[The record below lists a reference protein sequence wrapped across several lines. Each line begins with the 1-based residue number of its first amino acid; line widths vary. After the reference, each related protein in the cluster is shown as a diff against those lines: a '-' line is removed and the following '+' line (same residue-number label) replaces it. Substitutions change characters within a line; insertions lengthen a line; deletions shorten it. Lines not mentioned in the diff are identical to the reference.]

1 LSTIPPIK
9 IAVEADTTKLQQGLK
24 TATDGINNVNSS
36 VKTASTGMSA
46 FATQLKSVGAA
57 MGVAFAGAQI
67 VNFAKQSVMAASNM
81 AESLSKVQVVFEDTA
96 GSVIEWSK
104 TSADSMGISSQK
116 ALEAAGTYGN
126 LFQALGVTKDASQDM
141 SVNLVQLA
149 ADLGSFN
156 NMTVDDSLNALRS
169 GLSGETE
176 PLKRFG
182 ISLNDVTLKAKA
194 MEMGFGQIKGVMDPA
209 IKAQVTYA
217 LVLEQTKK
225 AQGDYA
231 RTADGT
237 ANTMKTLQA
246 RLEDAKVAL
255 GEALMPAFRALLGLL
270 NLIIPVLTTVG
281 KFFKENKDAIKV
293 FAIYVG
299 ALTAAFYAYR
309 AALIV
314 TKVTQQAFVVMQTIM
329 KGATLASIASTNGLA
344 ASMLVLNAA
353 MRANPIGLIVTA
365 LALVGAA
372 FVMAWKKS
380 ETFRGVVIKGAQI
393 ILNGF
398 ALLVG
403 GIGKLIGAFSKI
415 PGMGWAKGLADGAKN
430 AADSIRATSDGLSK
444 LKNIAVE
451 TNDAATGKGGKGG
464 TGGGGGGT
472 TGGGTGTTNADKIKK
487 YSADVKSIYKDMQAT
502 IIDAKERAAE
512 ALARRDERIYEA
524 EQAAIEASME
534 AHTRYKE
541 ALASAE
547 ATFNQNEI
555 SIKKRHS
562 EAVAAAQA
570 TFDINELSI
579 NKDYNEKK
587 ADLEK
592 DLQKKLADIRQS
604 AAKKTADLN
613 KKAVEDQ
620 LKIVQQSMDRLRSA
634 FASKTGANV
643 ADDFGGSTG
652 SFIENLKKKLT
663 SAKELQANAAALAGL
678 GYSQVFIEEVVKN
691 GPEAGNKIAEALKA
705 ASPEATKELQT
716 LYGQVENVSN
726 NGLNELAATMN
737 AGGKLATQELM
748 TAYSQVAIDLKE
760 SLAGVDAELKTSMA
774 EANASYLDAVTQA
787 AQVRDEKLAENLAA
801 FTKAKAEAKKQLD
814 ESLAENLA
822 TFTKAKEDATKTL
835 NESLTEIQKTL
846 QKALLDAQKD
856 YEKAIDEINK
866 STQKKLAE
874 LQTKLAETSKLLAEL
889 GAKQAAAQALANAP
903 TYTSYG
909 SNQAYVAPTQT
920 GPQYN
925 PLTGAVINTTV
936 NTTNLTS
943 PNAVATSVTDA
954 IKYSLP
960 VTVNTTTLAG
970 IMAASTPKPA
980 QLTSAQIVANRRAAN
995 GGYL

>member
-24 TATDGINNVNSS
+24 TATDGIQNVNNS
-36 VKTASTGMSA
+36 VKTASSGMST
-46 FATQLKSVGAA
+46 FVTQLKSVGAA

-67 VNFAKQSVMAASNM
+67 VNFAKSSVMAASNM
-81 AESLSKVQVVFEDTA
+81 QESLSKVQVVFEETA
-96 GSVIEWSK
+96 DSVINWSK

-126 LFQALGVTKDASQDM
+126 LFQALGVTKDASQEM

-255 GEALMPAFRALLGLL
+255 GDALMPAFRALLGVL
-270 NLIIPVLTTVG
+270 NLIIPILKAVG
-281 KFFKENKDAIKV
+281 NFFKENKDALKV
-293 FAIYVG
+293 FTIYII
-299 ALTAAFYAYR
+299 AATTAFYGYR
-309 AALIV
+309 AAMIA
-314 TKVTQQAFVVMQTIM
+314 TKTAQQAYVVITTLM

-344 ASMLVLNAA
+344 ASMLALNAA

-365 LALVGAA
+365 VMLVGAA
-372 FVMAWKKS
+372 FVYAWKKS
-380 ETFRGVVIKGAQI
+380 ETFREVVIKGAQI
-393 ILNGF
+393 ILKWWAFLIDGV
-398 ALLVG
+398 A
-403 GIGKLIGAFSKI
+403 KLIGTFAKI
-415 PGMGWAKGLADGAKN
+415 PGMGWAKGLAKGAEN
-430 AADSIRATSDGLSK
+430 AADSIRKTADNLSK
-444 LKNIAVE
+444 LKNVAIE
-451 TNDAATGKGGKGG
+451 TDKAITGKGGKGG
-464 TGGGGGGT
+464 SSGGGT
-472 TGGGTGTTNADKIKK
+472 TSGGAGAGKETADKIKK
-487 YSADVKSIYKDMQAT
+487 YSADVKSIYKDMQET
-502 IIDAKERAAE
+502 IIEAKERAAE

-534 AHTRYKE
+534 AHSRYRE
-541 ALASAE
+541 AMA
-547 ATFNQNEI
+547 N
-555 SIKKRHS
+555 
-562 EAVAAAQA
+562 AQA
-570 TFDINELSI
+570 NFDSNELAI

-592 DLQKKLADIRQS
+592 SLQKKLTDIRES
-604 AAKKTADLN
+604 AAKKSADLN
-613 KKAVEDQ
+613 KRAVEDQ

-634 FASKTGANV
+634 FASKTGV
-643 ADDFGGSTG
+643 SLADDFGGSAG
-652 SFIENLKKKLT
+652 SFIENLKNKLTGAKKLQ
-663 SAKELQANAAALAGL
+663 ENAAALAGL

-691 GPEAGNKIAEALKA
+691 GPEAGNKIAESLKA
-705 ASPEATKELQT
+705 ASPEATKELQS
-716 LYGQVENVSN
+716 LYGQVETVSN
-726 NGLNELAATMN
+726 RGLDALAATMN
-737 AGGKLATQELM
+737 AGGQLATQELM
-748 TAYSQVAIDLKE
+748 NAYSQVAIDLKE
-760 SLAGVDAELKTSMA
+760 SLAGVDAELKSSMA
-774 EANASYLDAVTQA
+774 EANADYLEAVTQA
-787 AQVRDEKLAENLAA
+787 AKTRDEK
-801 FTKAKAEAKKQLD
+801 
-814 ESLAENLA
+814 LAENLA
-822 TFTKAKEDATKTL
+822 TFTKAKADAQKTL
-835 NESLTEIQKTL
+835 TESLNDIQKTL
-846 QKALLDAQKD
+846 TKALLDAQKD

-866 STQKKLAE
+866 STQKKLNE
-874 LQTKLAETSKLLAEL
+874 LQAKLAETARLLAEL

-903 TYTSYG
+903 TYTAYSA
-909 SNQAYVAPTQT
+909 NQAYTAPTQT

-925 PLTGAVINTTV
+925 PLTGTVINTTV
-936 NTTNLTS
+936 NTTNMTT
-943 PNAVATSVTDA
+943 PNAVAKSVTDA
-954 IKYSLP
+954 IKYSIP

-970 IMAASTPKPA
+970 IAAASATKPKSNFTYGSGSPFM
-980 QLTSAQIVANRRAAN
+980 QVK
-995 GGYL
+995 

>member
-24 TATDGINNVNSS
+24 TATDGINNVNNS
-36 VKTASTGMSA
+36 VKTASSGMSS
-46 FATQLKSVGAA
+46 FVTQLKSVGAA

-67 VNFAKQSVMAASNM
+67 VNFAKSSVMAASNM
-81 AESLSKVQVVFEDTA
+81 QESLSKVQVVFEDTA
-96 GSVIEWSK
+96 DSVINWSK

-126 LFQALGVTKDASQDM
+126 LFQALGVTKDKSQEM
-141 SVNLVQLA
+141 STSLVQLA
-149 ADLGSFN
+149 SDLGSFN
-156 NMTVDDSLNALRS
+156 NMSVDDSLNALRS

-237 ANTMKTLQA
+237 ANTMKTLAA

-255 GEALMPAFRALLGLL
+255 GDALMPVFRAFLGIL
-270 NLIIPVLTTVG
+270 NLIIPVLKVIGT
-281 KFFKENKDAIKV
+281 FFKENKDAIKV
-293 FAIYVG
+293 FSIYVG

-309 AALIV
+309 AALIA
-314 TKVTQQAFVVMQTIM
+314 TKVTQQAFIIMQTLM

-344 ASMLVLNAA
+344 ASILVLNAA

-365 LALVGAA
+365 LTLVGAA

-380 ETFRGVVIKGAQI
+380 ETFRSVVIKGAQI

-415 PGMGWAKGLADGAKN
+415 PGMGWAKGLADGAKK
-430 AADSIRATSDGLSK
+430 AADSIKSTSDGLSK
-444 LKNIAVE
+444 LKDIAVE
-451 TNDAATGKGGKGG
+451 TDKAITGKGGKGG

-472 TGGGTGTTNADKIKK
+472 GGGGTGTGANTADKIKK

-534 AHTRYKE
+534 AHARYKE
-541 ALASAE
+541 AMASAE
-547 ATFNQNEI
+547 ATYNQNEI
-555 SIKKRHS
+555 SIKK
-562 EAVAAAQA
+562 
-570 TFDINELSI
+570 
-579 NKDYNEKK
+579 DYDEKK

-592 DLQKKLADIRQS
+592 DLQKKLADIRSS

-613 KKAVEDQ
+613 KKALDDQ

-634 FASKTGANV
+634 FASKTGANI
-643 ADDFGGSTG
+643 ADDFGGSAG
-652 SFIENLKKKLT
+652 SFIENLKTKLA

-716 LYGQVENVSN
+716 LYGQVEDVSN
-726 NGLNELAATMN
+726 NGLNTLAATMN

-760 SLAGVDAELKTSMA
+760 SLAGVDAELKSSMA
-774 EANASYLDAVTQA
+774 EANADYLEAVNQA
-787 AQVRDEKLAENLAA
+787 AKVRDEKLAENLATW
-801 FTKAKAEAKKQLD
+801 TKAKADAQKVLT
-814 ESLAENLA
+814 ESLN
-822 TFTKAKEDATKTL
+822 D
-835 NESLTEIQKTL
+835 IQKTL

-889 GAKQAAAQALANAP
+889 GAKQAAAQALKNAP
-903 TYTSYG
+903 SYTAYG
-909 SNQAYVAPTQT
+909 ANQAYVQPTQS

-925 PLTGAVINTTV
+925 PLTGTVINTTI
-936 NTTNLTS
+936 NTTNATQ
-943 PNAVATSVTDA
+943 PNAIATSVTDA

-960 VTVNTTTLAG
+960 VTINTTTLAG
-970 IMAASTPKPA
+970 IKAASTPQMSGA
-980 QLTSAQIVANRRAAN
+980 SAVAAARQRN

>member
-24 TATDGINNVNSS
+24 TATDGINNVNNS
-36 VKTASTGMSA
+36 VKTASSGMSS
-46 FATQLKSVGAA
+46 FVTQLKSVGAA
-57 MGVAFAGAQI
+57 MGIAFAGAQV
-67 VNFAKQSVMAASNM
+67 VNFAKSSVLAASNM
-81 AESLSKVQVVFEDTA
+81 AESMSKVQVVFEDTA

-194 MEMGFGQIKGVMDPA
+194 MEMGFGKITGVMDPA

-255 GEALMPAFRALLGLL
+255 GEALMPAFRALLGIL
-270 NLIIPVLTTVG
+270 NLLIPVLKTIS
-281 KFFKENKDAIKV
+281 KFFTENKDALKV
-293 FAIYVG
+293 LAIYVG

-309 AALIV
+309 AALVVTRVAQQAYIIV
-314 TKVTQQAFVVMQTIM
+314 TTLM

-380 ETFRGVVIKGAQI
+380 ETFRGIVIKGAQI

-398 ALLVG
+398 ALLVQ
-403 GIGKLIGAFSKI
+403 GIGKLISGFSKI
-415 PGMGWAKGLADGAKN
+415 PGMGWAKGLADGAKK

-451 TNDAATGKGGKGG
+451 TNEAASGKGGKGG
-464 TGGGGGGT
+464 KGGGGT
-472 TGGGTGTTNADKIKK
+472 TGGGTTTNKDSADKLKK
-487 YSADVKSIYKDMQAT
+487 YSADVKKIYKDMQET
-502 IIDAKERAAE
+502 IIEAKERAAE
-512 ALARRDERIYEA
+512 ALANRDERIYEA
-524 EQAAIEASME
+524 NIAAQEA
-534 AHTRYKE
+534 T
-541 ALASAE
+541 AE
-547 ATFNQNEI
+547 ANKRYNEAMANAQTTFNQNEL
-555 SIKKRHS
+555 SIKK
-562 EAVAAAQA
+562 
-570 TFDINELSI
+570 
-579 NKDYNEKK
+579 DYDEKK

-592 DLQKKLADIRQS
+592 SLQKKLSDIREA

-613 KKAVEDQ
+613 KRAVEDQ
-620 LKIVQQSMDRLRSA
+620 LKIVRQSVDRLRSA
-634 FASKTGANV
+634 FASKTGV
-643 ADDFGGSTG
+643 SLADDFGGSAT
-652 SFIENLKKKLT
+652 SFITKLKEKLAG
-663 SAKELQANAAALAGL
+663 AKELQQNAAALAGL

-691 GPEAGNKIAEALKA
+691 GPEAGNAIAAALKA
-705 ASPEATKELQT
+705 ASPEATKELQS
-716 LYGQVENVSN
+716 LYNQVETVSN
-726 NGLNELAATMN
+726 NGLDALAETMN
-737 AGGKLATQELM
+737 AGGQLATQELRD
-748 TAYSQVAIDLKE
+748 AYSQVAIDLKE
-760 SLAGVDAELKTSMA
+760 SLAVVDAELKASMA
-774 EANASYLDAVTQA
+774 DANLEYVEAVTEA
-787 AQVRDEKLAENLAA
+787 AKVRDEKLAENLAA
-801 FTKAKAEAKKQLD
+801 FTKAKEEAKKTLD
-814 ESLAENLA
+814 EALA
-822 TFTKAKEDATKTL
+822 D
-835 NESLTEIQKTL
+835 IQKTL

-866 STQKKLAE
+866 STTKKIEDLKVKLAE
-874 LQTKLAETSKLLAEL
+874 VAALMASIS
-889 GAKQAAAQALANAP
+889 AAAAGGVVSGAP
-903 TYTSYG
+903 TYTPYTAKTPYIPPK
-909 SNQAYVAPTQT
+909 QI
-920 GPQYN
+920 GPVYD
-925 PLTGAVINTTV
+925 PLKGTVINTTV
-936 NTTNLTS
+936 NTTNMTS
-943 PNAVATSVTDA
+943 PNAVAKSVTDA
-954 IKYSLP
+954 IKYSIP
-960 VTVNTTTLAG
+960 VTVMSGADAV
-970 IMAASTPKPA
+970 AAARK
-980 QLTSAQIVANRRAAN
+980 RN

>member
-24 TATDGINNVNSS
+24 TATTGINNVNSS
-36 VKTASTGMSA
+36 VKTASTGMSS
-46 FATQLKSVGAA
+46 FVTQLKSVGAA

-67 VNFAKQSVMAASNM
+67 VNFAKSSVMAASDM
-81 AESLSKVQVVFEDTA
+81 YESVSKVGVVFEDTA
-96 GSVIEWSK
+96 DEVLNWSK
-104 TSADSMGISSQK
+104 TSADSMGISSQA
-116 ALEAAGTYGN
+116 ALEAVGTYGN
-126 LFQALGVTKDASQDM
+126 LFQALGVTKDKAQEM
-141 SVNLVQLA
+141 SVNMVELA

-156 NMTVDDSLNALRS
+156 NMSVTDSLNALRS

-182 ISLNDVTLKAKA
+182 ISLNEVTLKAKA
-194 MEMGFGQIKGVMDPA
+194 LEMGFGNIKGVMDPA
-209 IKAQVTYA
+209 IKSQVTYA
-217 LVLEQTKK
+217 LVMEQTKK

-237 ANTMKTLQA
+237 ANTMKTLVA

-255 GEALMPAFRALLGLL
+255 GDALMPAFRALLVIL
-270 NLIIPVLTTVG
+270 NLLIPVLKTIG
-281 KFFKENKDAIKV
+281 KFFTENKDALKV
-293 FAIYVG
+293 LAIYVG
-299 ALTAAFYAYR
+299 TLTAAFYAYR
-309 AALIV
+309 AALVV
-314 TKVTQQAFVVMQTIM
+314 TRVAQQAYIVITTLM

-372 FVMAWKKS
+372 FIMAWKKS
-380 ETFRGVVIKGAQI
+380 ETFRSVVIKGAQI

-444 LKNIAVE
+444 LKDIAIE
-451 TNDAATGKGGKGG
+451 TNDAASGKGGKTKGG
-464 TGGGGGGT
+464 AGGT
-472 TGGGTGTTNADKIKK
+472 TTGGAGAGKETADKIKK
-487 YSADVKSIYKDMQAT
+487 YSADVKKIYKDMQET

-524 EQAAIEASME
+524 NIAAQEA
-534 AHTRYKE
+534 T
-541 ALASAE
+541 AE
-547 ATFNQNEI
+547 ANARFSEAMANAQANFNDNELA
-555 SIKKRHS
+555 IKK
-562 EAVAAAQA
+562 
-570 TFDINELSI
+570 
-579 NKDYNEKK
+579 DYDQKK

-592 DLQKKLADIRQS
+592 SLQKKLSDIRES
-604 AAKKTADLN
+604 AAKKSADLN
-613 KKAVEDQ
+613 KRAVEDQ

-634 FASKTGANV
+634 FASKTGVNL
-643 ADDFGGSTG
+643 ADDFGGSAG
-652 SFIENLKKKLT
+652 SFIENLKNKLSGAKKLQ
-663 SAKELQANAAALAGL
+663 ENAAALAGL

-705 ASPEATKELQT
+705 ASPEATKELQS
-716 LYGQVENVSN
+716 LYGQVETVSN
-726 NGLNELAATMN
+726 RGLDALAATMN
-737 AGGKLATQELM
+737 AGGQLATQELM

-760 SLAGVDAELKTSMA
+760 SLAGVDADLRASMA
-774 EANASYLDAVTQA
+774 DANAEYLEAVTQA
-787 AQVRDEKLAENLAA
+787 AKTRDEK
-801 FTKAKAEAKKQLD
+801 
-814 ESLAENLA
+814 LAENLA
-822 TFTKAKEDATKTL
+822 TFTKAKDDAQKTL
-835 NESLTEIQKTL
+835 TASLAEIQKTL

-866 STQKKLAE
+866 STQKKLNE
-874 LQTKLAETSKLLAEL
+874 LQIKLAETSKLLAEL

-903 TYTSYG
+903 TYS
-909 SNQAYVAPTQT
+909 AYTANTPYSAPTQT

-925 PLTGAVINTTV
+925 PLTGTVINTTV

-943 PNAVATSVTDA
+943 PNAIATSVTDA
-954 IKYSLP
+954 IKYSIP
-960 VTVNTTTLAG
+960 VTVSALASKESG
-970 IMAASTPKPA
+970 TIGAASLKPKLTA
-980 QLTSAQIVANRRAAN
+980 QQIAMRAR
-995 GGYL
+995 

>member
-1 LSTIPPIK
+1 MSTIPPIK
-9 IAVEADTTKLQQGLK
+9 VQIEADTTKLNQGLK
-24 TATDGINNVNSS
+24 TATEGIKNVNNS
-36 VKTASTGMSA
+36 VKTASSGMST
-46 FATQLKSVGAA
+46 FVTSLKSVGAA
-57 MGVAFAGAQI
+57 MGVAFAGAQV
-67 VNFAKQSVMAASNM
+67 VNFAKSSVLAASNM

-96 GSVIEWSK
+96 DSVINWSK
-104 TSADSMGISSQK
+104 NSANSMGISSQK

-255 GEALMPAFRALLGLL
+255 GDALMPAFRALLGIL
-270 NLIIPVLTTVG
+270 NLIIPILKAIGT
-281 KFFKENKDAIKV
+281 FFKENKDAIKV
-293 FAIYVG
+293 LAIYVG
-299 ALTAAFYAYR
+299 TLTAAFYAYR
-309 AALIV
+309 AALVV
-314 TKVTQQAFVVMQTIM
+314 TRVAQQAYIVVTTLM

-365 LALVGAA
+365 LTLVGAA

-398 ALLVG
+398 ALLVQ

-430 AADSIRATSDGLSK
+430 AANSIRETSDNLSK
-444 LKNIAVE
+444 LKNVAVE
-451 TNDAATGKGGKGG
+451 TDKAITGKGGKGG
-464 TGGGGGGT
+464 ASTGGST
-472 TGGGTGTTNADKIKK
+472 TGGVGAGKETADKIAK
-487 YSADVKSIYKDMQAT
+487 YSKDVKSIYKDMQET
-502 IIDAKERAAE
+502 IIEAKERAAE

-534 AHTRYKE
+534 AHNRYRE
-541 ALASAE
+541 AMA
-547 ATFNQNEI
+547 N
-555 SIKKRHS
+555 
-562 EAVAAAQA
+562 AQA
-570 TFDINELSI
+570 NFDDNNLSI
-579 NKDYNEKK
+579 NKDYNDKRADAEKT
-587 ADLEK
+587 
-592 DLQKKLADIRQS
+592 LQKKLLDIRES
-604 AAKKTADLN
+604 AAKKTSDLN

-634 FASKTGANV
+634 FASKTGV
-643 ADDFGGSTG
+643 SLADDFGGSAG
-652 SFIENLKKKLT
+652 SFIENLKNKLTGAKKLQ
-663 SAKELQANAAALAGL
+663 ENAAALAGL

-691 GPEAGNKIAEALKA
+691 GPEAGNKIAESLKA
-705 ASPEATKELQT
+705 ASPEATKELQS
-716 LYGQVENVSN
+716 LYNQVESVSN
-726 NGLNELAATMN
+726 NGLDALARTMN
-737 AGGKLATQELM
+737 AGGQLATQELM

-760 SLAGVDAELKTSMA
+760 SLAGVDAELRASMA
-774 EANASYLDAVTQA
+774 DANAEYLEVVTQA
-787 AQVRDEKLAENLAA
+787 AKTRDEKLAENLAA
-801 FTKAKAEAKKQLD
+801 FTKAKD
-814 ESLAENLA
+814 
-822 TFTKAKEDATKTL
+822 DAQKTL
-835 NESLTEIQKTL
+835 TASLTDIQKTL

-874 LQTKLAETSKLLAEL
+874 LQAKLAETSRLLAEL
-889 GAKQAAAQALANAP
+889 GAKQAAAQAMANMP
-903 TYTSYG
+903 TYSAY
-909 SNQAYVAPTQT
+909 SANQAYVAPTQT

-925 PLTGAVINTTV
+925 PLTGTVINTTINTTNMTNSTQVARSVTDAVKYSIPVTV
-936 NTTNLTS
+936 NTTNL
-943 PNAVATSVTDA
+943 
-954 IKYSLP
+954 
-960 VTVNTTTLAG
+960 AG
-970 IMAASTPKPA
+970 IAAASAAKPKSNFTYGSGNP
-980 QLTSAQIVANRRAAN
+980 LFR
-995 GGYL
+995 